1 MPLLEAIRLAFRT
14 IRGQKLKSCFS
25 LVGVLIGVTF
35 LIAVVSIVQGMNRY
49 MVERFANTLIGAN
62 TFELRQR
69 PSINMGNIT
78 HETWLEWLRRPR
90 VSYAD
95 ADFVRDRV
103 RTPATFAKFCA
114 DRVSVHYDGKVAK
127 DVELVGTEETYF
139 RIRNYEL
146 AAGRAFTAQE
156 VRASQPVLVVGHE
169 LAEKLLPGVDPVG
182 KVVQVGGLPYRII
195 GVVARQG
202 TLFGLSLDKFAIMP
216 FSAQG
221 RRLICPINILDALI
235 VRTDDP
241 TQMQLALAEA
251 EAAMRSRRQLKPS
264 EENDFA
270 FQTAEGALGS
280 WKKISRILFLA
291 LPGLVAIS
299 LVVGGIVIMNIMLMA
314 VSERTREIGI
324 RKALGA
330 RRRDILAQF
339 VVEAATLSAAGAVMG
354 IGFGI
359 LLAYAVKALT
369 PLPAAV
375 APWSVA
381 VGVILGVSVGLAAG
395 VYPASRASRLDPI
408 VALRAE

>member
-1 MPLLEAIRLAFRT
+1 MSFLEAVRLALRA
-14 IRGQKLKSCFS
+14 IRAQKLKSFFS
-25 LVGVLIGVTF
+25 LIGVLIGVTF

-49 MVERFANTLIGAN
+49 MVDRFANTLIGAN

-69 PSINMGNIT
+69 PSINMGHTT

-90 VSYAD
+90 ISYDD
-95 ADFVRDRV
+95 ADFVSERI
-103 RTPATFAKFCA
+103 RTPATFAKFCQ
-114 DRVSVHYDGKVAK
+114 DRVSVHYDGKIAK
-127 DVELVGTEETYF
+127 DVDLIGTEDTYF

-146 AAGRAFTAQE
+146 TAGRAFTAQE
-156 VRASQPVLVVGHE
+156 VRAAQPVLVIGHE
-169 LAEKLLPGVDPVG
+169 LAEKLLPGIDPIG
-182 KVVQVGGLPYRII
+182 KEVQIGGLPYRVI

-202 TLFGLSLDKFAIMP
+202 TLFGLSLDKFAVMP
-216 FSAQG
+216 FSANG

-235 VRTDDP
+235 VRTDNP
-241 TQMQLALAEA
+241 TDMQLALAEA
-251 EAAMRSRRQLKPS
+251 EAAMRSRRQLKPT
-264 EENDFA
+264 EDNNFA
-270 FQTAEGALGS
+270 FQTAEGALGT
-280 WKKISRILFLA
+280 WQKISRILFLA

-339 VVEAATLSAAGAVMG
+339 VVESATLSAWGAMLG
-354 IGFGI
+354 IGLG
-359 LLAYAVKALT
+359 LVLAYVVKAVT

-375 APWSVA
+375 APWSV
-381 VGVILGVSVGLAAG
+381 GLGVVLGVTVGIVAG